1 MLSAKRRSGAW
12 PLIAGILL
20 STNGAARA
28 GEGVWSTN
36 GPAASL
42 VSSVAIDPA
51 DATRI
56 YAAVFDTSTGLVIGK
71 VYRGSGRGAT
81 WEPLTQTAANKYVL
95 SVAADPS
102 NAATLYAFVSSGDL
116 RKSTDGGATWSSA
129 ASFGSSS
136 GTLAF
141 SPADPAALYVAGA
154 NCQCGPTGCLPG
166 DCAAAIFRSRDGGAT
181 FDTLPLGTGSY
192 VTAFTADPTRANVL
206 YAGTDTGLFTTLDGG
221 ATWGKISQT
230 IGACSLVSALA
241 LDPHD
246 NRSILVGFFQGGATP
261 CGGAYLTA
269 DAGGSWKRL
278 NGLPIHA
285 TSFLFGP
292 EGTGIL
298 YAAAGTAS
306 GATVYRS
313 GDGGTTWTVLA
324 GGLSG
329 RYPQQLVGDA
339 SAQQLY
345 VSTDGGVFDLEVLDV
360 RAVAPP
366 AKRKAAPRSVTIRQ
380 P

>member
-1 MLSAKRRSGAW
+1 MLAATRRSGTW
-12 PLIAGILL
+12 LLVAGGLL
-20 STNGAARA
+20 AAAGSARG
-28 GEGVWSTN
+28 GEGVWSTG
-36 GPAASL
+36 GPAPSL
-42 VSSVAIDPA
+42 VSSIAIDPV
-51 DATRI
+51 DPTRL

-71 VYRGSGRGAT
+71 VYRGTARGAS
-81 WEPLTQTAANKYVL
+81 WQPLTQTTANIYVL
-95 SVAADPS
+95 SVGADPA
-102 NAATLYAFVSSGDL
+102 NAGTLYAFVSSGDL
-116 RKSTDGGATWSSA
+116 RKSTDGGATWNTA

-141 SPADPAALYVAGA
+141 SAADPGAVYVAGA
-154 NCQCGPTGCLPG
+154 DCQCGPTGCLPG
-166 DCAAAIFRSRDGGAT
+166 DCTAAIFRSRDGGAT
-181 FDTLPLGTGSY
+181 FDTLPLGTGAY
-192 VTAFTADPTRANVL
+192 VTGFVADPTRANVL

-246 NRSILVGFFQGGATP
+246 NQSILVGFFQGGATP
-261 CGGAYLTA
+261 CGGVYRTS
-269 DAGGSWKRL
+269 DAGSSWKRL

-292 EGTGIL
+292 EGTGLL

-306 GATVYRS
+306 GASVYRS
-313 GDGGTTWTVLA
+313 GDGGSTWTVLA
-324 GGLSG
+324 GGLAG
-329 RYPQQLVGDA
+329 HYPQQLVGDA

-345 VSTDGGVFDLEVLDV
+345 VSTDGGVFDLEVLDP
-360 RAVAPP
+360 RSVAPP
-366 AKRKAAPRSVTIRQ
+366 AKRRSATRTVTIRQ